1 MRIIRAGIIAAF
13 AAALVL
19 SQAAG
24 IAQQADKVFW
34 MNTTEV
40 PLANLT
46 DYHAFAE
53 QELMPLME
61 KHGYDFVAAWQTIV
75 GDIEEVIVVAEF
87 ENMAA
92 YHDARRSLT
101 GSDEWAALSKKM
113 YALMGDKAVKTKFLS
128 ATPYSPL
135 Q

>member
-34 MNTTEV
+34 MVTVEV
-40 PLANLT
+40 PLAHLS
-46 DYHAFAE
+46 DYHALVE
-53 QELMPLME
+53 QEQMPLME
-61 KHGYDFVAAWQTIV
+61 KHGYHFVVTWQTIV
-75 GDIEEVIVVAEF
+75 GNIEEVISVAEF
-87 ENMAA
+87 DNMAA

-101 GSDEWAALSKKM
+101 GSDEWAALGMKL
-113 YALMGDKAVKTKFLS
+113 YALTGDRTVKTKFLS

>member
-1 MRIIRAGIIAAF
+1 MRMIRAGIIAAF

-34 MNTTEV
+34 MVTVEV
-40 PLANLT
+40 PLANLS
-46 DYHAFAE
+46 DYHALVE
-53 QELMPLME
+53 QEQMPLME
-61 KHGYDFVAAWQTIV
+61 RHGYHFVAAWQTIV
-75 GDIEEVIVVAEF
+75 GNIEEVIFVAEF
-87 ENMAA
+87 DNMAT

-101 GSDEWAALSKKM
+101 GSDEWAALGKKL
-113 YALMGDKAVKTKFLS
+113 YPLTGDRTVKTKFLS
-128 ATPYSPL
+128 ATAYSPL